1 MSRPTSV
8 VTLQGSEAAPP
19 RLVRVERRP
28 TFGKRLETIDEESE
42 HGGRRENQQLPGFGS
57 ASNKAEFPKQS
68 HAVVA
73 R

>member
-1 MSRPTSV
+1 MSRPSSV
-8 VTLQGSEAAPP
+8 VTLQGSEAAPQK
-19 RLVRVERRP
+19 RRP

-42 HGGRRENQQLPGFGS
+42 HGGRSEKQQLPGFGS
-57 ASNKAEFPKQS
+57 ASNKAEIPKQS